1 MDLRVILADYIGI
14 PLKYCQNI
22 LEAYSKTKILPLIKI
37 ENYSEKYEN
46 FYMQL

>member
-1 MDLRVILADYIGI
+1 MSITFSILSDYVGI

-22 LEAYSKTKILPLIKI
+22 LESYSKPKLLPLLEV

-46 FYMQL
+46 FN